1 MVEETKQNII
11 ESGRVGWIAFWESL
25 LGSVY
30 LQMAIGGEKPNLSF
44 LFKNIVFLMKN
55 APHAARKAETHFNNA
70 IKHAK
75 GVGANGTLG
84 QTCLNL
90 GLLHQARKRVG
101 KAEECLSE
109 AVRIFEETEA
119 QVYLKQAREAMESL
133 L

>member
-30 LQMAIGGEKPNLSF
+30 LQMAMSF